1 MLAAS
6 DALFKWG
13 GGTNSGGE
21 KIDAV
26 AVRQLKRCVQLAE
39 ETAKGIDAT
48 GEARGDCTGS
58 FRKCTRHAT
67 HVHTLLLLSRAVSR
81 LSPAAVAAYFG
92 IDHEAAPA
100 DSTEQGVAS
109 RMKLARQQL
118 RDALL
123 LQAKALCVLM
133 RVDDAGDKQAV
144 SEESASGGGG
154 GGGSSS
160 SSSSSSSSVSN
171 SALSPASSAF
181 IACATK
187 LRR

>member
-1 MLAAS
+1 MILLGRGGLHFGQVSACDSSTLQGLQAQLGGETSALNPALMLAAS

-13 GGTNSGGE
+13 GGASSGGE

-81 LSPAAVAAYFG
+81 HSPAAVAAYFG

-100 DSTEQGVAS
+100 DSTEQV
-109 RMKLARQQL
+109 
-118 RDALL
+118 
-123 LQAKALCVLM
+123 
-133 RVDDAGDKQAV
+133 
-144 SEESASGGGG
+144 
-154 GGGSSS
+154 
-160 SSSSSSSSVSN
+160 
-171 SALSPASSAF
+171 
-181 IACATK
+181 
-187 LRR
+187 

>member
-13 GGTNSGGE
+13 GGTSSGGE

-144 SEESASGGGG
+144 SEESASSSSSGGSSNGS
-154 GGGSSS
+154 GGSSS
-160 SSSSSSSSVSN
+160 VSI
-171 SALSPASSAF
+171 SALSPAASAF